1 MENKRKDQQFQPTDS
16 ENTENKNKICQE
28 SKMKMAILGAGQIA
42 HKMAATITKMETVEA
57 YAIAARDAKR
67 AQAFGEQ
74 YGFTKA
80 YGSYEEMLADK
91 EVELVYIATPHSHH
105 YAHIKMCL
113 EHQKHVL
120 CEKSFTV
127 NAKQAREVLQM
138 AERKGLLLTEA
149 IWTRYIPSRKM
160 LNDIIESGVIGKAT
174 SLTGN
179 LGYVLG
185 DVTRMVEPSLAG
197 GALLDVGVYM
207 VNFAMMVFGNKISKV
222 TSCAVM
228 SEKGVDY
235 SDSIT
240 MIFEDGEMAVMHSSM
255 LSALNRRASIFGDKG
270 YIEVTNVNNIEK
282 IRVFDENHKE
292 LAEYMPPEQI
302 TGYEYEVEAC
312 RRAIQ
317 EGKTQCS
324 EMPHEETI
332 RVLEIMDEMRRS
344 WGYQI
349 PGESL

>member
-1 MENKRKDQQFQPTDS
+1 MEKKIQENHTADS
-16 ENTENKNKICQE
+16 GNSASRLAAGKG
-28 SKMKMAILGAGQIA
+28 SRMRMAILGAGQIA
-42 HKMAATITKMETVEA
+42 HKMAATITKMEMVEA

-67 AQAFGEQ
+67 AQSFAEQ

-80 YGSYEEMLADK
+80 YGSYEEMLSDK
-91 EVELVYIATPHSHH
+91 EVDLVYIATPHSHH
-105 YAHIKMCL
+105 YEHIRLCL
-113 EHQKHVL
+113 AHQKHVL

-127 NAKQAREVLQM
+127 NARQAREVLQM
-138 AERKGLLLTEA
+138 AEEKGLLLTEA
-149 IWTRYIPSRKM
+149 IWTRYMPSRKM
-160 LNDIIESGVIGKAT
+160 VNDIIDSGVIGKAA

-179 LGYVLG
+179 LGYALKS
-185 DVTRMVEPSLAG
+185 VTRMVEPSLAG

-222 TSCAVM
+222 TSSVGMA
-228 SEKGVDY
+228 EKGVDY

-240 MIFEDGEMAVMHSSM
+240 MIFEGGEMAVMHSSM
-255 LSALNRRASIFGDKG
+255 LGALNRRASIFGEKG
-270 YIEVTNVNNIEK
+270 YIEITNVNNIEH
-282 IRVFDENHKE
+282 IRVFDENYRE
-292 LAEYMPPEQI
+292 LADYTPPEQI

-317 EGKTQCS
+317 EGRTQCR

-332 RVLEIMDEMRRS
+332 RVLEIMDDMRRS

-349 PGESL
+349 PGENQ

>member
-1 MENKRKDQQFQPTDS
+1 
-16 ENTENKNKICQE
+16 
-28 SKMKMAILGAGQIA
+28 MKMAILGAGQIA
-42 HKMAATITKMETVEA
+42 HKMAATITQMDTVEP
-57 YAIAARDAKR
+57 YAIAARDEKR
-67 AQAFGEQ
+67 AREFGEQ
-74 YGFTKA
+74 YGFAKA
-80 YGSYEEMLADK
+80 YGNYEEMLSDE
-91 EVELVYIATPHSHH
+91 EVDLVYIATPHSHH

-113 EHQKHVL
+113 EHHKHVL

-138 AERKGLLLTEA
+138 AEEKGLLLTEA
-149 IWTRYIPSRKM
+149 IWTRYMPSRKM
-160 LNDIIESGVIGKAT
+160 VQDIIDSGVIGKVT

-179 LGYVLG
+179 LGYALG

-222 TSCAVM
+222 TSSAVL

-235 SDSIT
+235 TDSIT
-240 MIFEDGEMAVMHSSM
+240 MIFEGGEMAVMHSSM
-255 LSALNRRASIFGDKG
+255 LGALNRRASIFGDKG
-270 YIEVTNVNNIEK
+270 YIEITNVNNIEEIK
-282 IRVFDENHKE
+282 VFDENYRE
-292 LAEYMPPEQI
+292 LSACTPPKQI

-312 RRAIQ
+312 RRAIL

-332 RVLEIMDEMRRS
+332 RVMEIMDGMRRS
-344 WGYQI
+344 WGYVI
-349 PGESL
+349 PSTV